1 MAWTPECPAK
11 AVNGDATVA
20 SALFTKPKPT
30 IRIVPGIWKASE
42 NGGCFRPK
50 FPFEMWLQ

>member
-11 AVNGDATVA
+11 GVNGDATVA
-20 SALFTKPKPT
+20 SALLTKPRPT
-30 IRIVPGIWKASE
+30 IRTVPGIWKASE